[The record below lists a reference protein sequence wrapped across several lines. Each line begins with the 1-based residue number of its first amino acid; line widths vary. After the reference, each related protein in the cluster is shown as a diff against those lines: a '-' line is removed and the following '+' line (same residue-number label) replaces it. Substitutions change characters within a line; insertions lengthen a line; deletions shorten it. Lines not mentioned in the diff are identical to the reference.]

1 MKATAFISVS
11 VGQEPGCGLAGSS
24 ASGFLHSCH
33 QGVSPESL
41 DDYHQGWVRAGS
53 TFKLIHQLGAGSSS
67 SWAVGPR
74 LQFLPWY
81 WPGTTLSSLLHRCL
95 QFGNFVHESEQGKT
109 AKEWVWGYSK
119 RECKKDRSQF
129 HLTCPGK
136 WLPPPFPVF
145 SLLEASHWIQ
155 PSHKKHILP
164 RE

>member
-53 TFKLIHQLGAGSSS
+53 TFKLVHQLGAGSSS

-109 AKEWVWGYSK
+109 AKEWVRVQQERVQERQKSVSFNLSWEVTSSPFSCVFFVRSK
-119 RECKKDRSQF
+119 SLDPA
-129 HLTCPGK
+129 LTQ
-136 WLPPPFPVF
+136 
-145 SLLEASHWIQ
+145 EAYIT
-155 PSHKKHILP
+155 
-164 RE
+164 